1 MDGMTGLFEA
11 PFLTSAVTGQVTGR
25 STVLCSSR
33 LVPPLNF
40 LQLL

>member
-1 MDGMTGLFEA
+1 MDGITSPFEA
-11 PFLTSAVTGQVTGR
+11 PFLTSAVTGR